1 MENKKKKQYLGLILI
16 VIITGVFSAY
26 YVGLTPVVGGD
37 LEAPILSLRT
47 PDPSVDGD
55 IVIEWSRTIEFS
67 WVNKYYIYRSVNDG
81 NWIEIDDVSSS
92 ASAYQD
98 FGLSNGNYR
107 YKVIGR
113 EYGSYTAY
121 SNVVSVSVEIEFV
134 PSIPIA
140 TTIFPIIPNPNT
152 DGIVDVKFT
161 TGIPDAIGYDIYR
174 SINGGSYELVMSV
187 PKLDSQVILHTFHDS
202 NVIDGNMY
210 QYKIITEGIYG
221 DSGFS
226 NVVSVVINIYIPS
239 PTAPVLDLILPIIN
253 TIGDAQLSWGNVLD
267 AISYDIYRSKDG
279 GLYTNIKNVVLL
291 SYSDTGLTNGVY
303 SYKLKAK
310 SVVGDSDFSNTRT
323 ITVQIPTI
331 PDSPILS
338 PFNPIIDG
346 DGIVS
351 VQWLGSLDVD
361 SYDVYR
367 SKDNGFFT
375 VIKNTYLTY
384 FIDSG
389 LDDGVYSYKIKA
401 KNVVGYSDFS
411 NTESVSIQI
420 PIPPQ
425 PPQGTPVLLLV
436 SPALSVDGNNKM
448 EWTNVQY
455 ATTYELYRSKDASSY
470 VLIKT
475 TNLLSYTDSGLLD
488 GIYNYRVIAKN
499 VDGVSDFSN
508 VLYFKVRVSVEPVE
522 PEADDYTWLY
532 VSLGVFGVVVISGVI
547 LTRKKKS
554 RK

>member
-1 MENKKKKQYLGLILI
+1 MEKRSKFVIFGIVGILI
-16 VIITGVFSAY
+16 VS
-26 YVGLTPVVGGD
+26 
-37 LEAPILSLRT
+37 SLFI
-47 PDPSVDGD
+47 SFNSLAL
-55 IVIEWSRTIEFS
+55 I
-67 WVNKYYIYRSVNDG
+67 
-81 NWIEIDDVSSS
+81 
-92 ASAYQD
+92 
-98 FGLSNGNYR
+98 SNGGGGGGY
-107 YKVIGR
+107 
-113 EYGSYTAY
+113 
-121 SNVVSVSVEIEFV
+121 
-134 PSIPIA
+134 IPPPHIPDE
-140 TTIFPIIPNPNT
+140 PIIP
-152 DGIVDVKFT
+152 K
-161 TGIPDAIGYDIYR
+161 
-174 SINGGSYELVMSV
+174 
-187 PKLDSQVILHTFHDS
+187 
-202 NVIDGNMY
+202 
-210 QYKIITEGIYG
+210 
-221 DSGFS
+221 
-226 NVVSVVINIYIPS
+226 
-239 PTAPVLDLILPIIN
+239 
-253 TIGDAQLSWGNVLD
+253 
-267 AISYDIYRSKDG
+267 
-279 GLYTNIKNVVLL
+279 
-291 SYSDTGLTNGVY
+291 
-303 SYKLKAK
+303 
-310 SVVGDSDFSNTRT
+310 
-323 ITVQIPTI
+323 
-331 PDSPILS
+331 SPILS
-338 PFNPIIDG
+338 PFNPIIDD

-375 VIKNTYLTY
+375 MIKNTYLTY
-384 FIDSG
+384 FTDSG

-411 NTESVSIQI
+411 NTESVTVQI

-522 PEADDYTWLY
+522 PEAGDYTWLY
-532 VSLGVFGVVVISGVI
+532 VLLGVFGVVVISRVI